1 MYQAATIIKPAQ
13 LAPAFES
20 FSSVLCEAYIGGL
33 VQGRVCV
40 ATSGK
45 QLSLQLW
52 PLPQIDPTVCDLQ
65 VDRSFPLA
73 EAAKAHEYMEAKKNK
88 GKVTLTV

>member
-1 MYQAATIIKPAQ
+1 M
-13 LAPAFES
+13 
-20 FSSVLCEAYIGGL
+20 
-33 VQGRVCV
+33 QGRMCV